1 MRITYYK
8 PLHPRFM
15 EFHMPL
21 GLPFLHQ
28 LLEAN
33 IQDQTRMVR
42 RTAETTDFLSH
53 AQHAYLGVYHPASPF
68 WEMTWTLCAIIS
80 D

>member
-1 MRITYYK
+1 
-8 PLHPRFM
+8 M
-15 EFHMPL
+15 EFHTSL

-33 IQDQTRMVR
+33 IPDQTRMAR

-53 AQHAYLGVYHPASPF
+53 AQYAYLGVYHRALPF
-68 WEMTWTLCAIIS
+68 WEMTWTLCAMIS